1 MFRFEEVPSWTTP
14 AVLAEVSAAHPDR
27 TFVIAED
34 GELRYGEMAEL
45 VANVAVGFAARG
57 LAPGERVGVLLTNGI
72 RWCASYL
79 AAHAAGLTVVPLN
92 TWYRSDELRVVAE
105 RAELRAV
112 ITQDRIFGRNGR
124 DLVSGVAAAG
134 TPILTWNR
142 GTATP
147 DGIPEVTVADP
158 LAALRAAP
166 TIEAADALVLF
177 TSGSTAEPKAVRLTQ
192 GGVVRTAHAIGE
204 RQGVTGSDRLWF
216 GSPLFFVYGCSN
228 ALPNALTHAATL
240 CVQEK
245 FDAAAALAFI
255 ERHRCT
261 VYYGIG
267 PITRSLAAHPDLA
280 ARDISRLRTGT
291 ANATPEDLRLAIE
304 VLGVREVCNAY
315 GLTEGHGHS
324 TITHHTDPPQLRML
338 SQGTAL
344 PTQELRIVV
353 DGAPVGPGEPGEIQ
367 IRGLISPGYL
377 DDGDRTAQGF
387 AADGW
392 FRTGDLG
399 KLDVDGRL
407 TYLGRSHELMKVNG
421 INVSP
426 LEIER
431 VLVEHDDVDQAF
443 VFGLPTPEGDE
454 TVACVLVSTAAHDDL
469 ADRVRTW
476 LRTRIAGYKVPST
489 IKVTTADQLP
499 LTATGKVSKR
509 SMKEQLSG

>member
-1 MFRFEEVPSWTTP
+1 M
-14 AVLAEVSAAHPDR
+14 VLAEVAAAHPDR
-27 TFVIAED
+27 TFVTSED
-34 GELRYGEMAEL
+34 GELTYGETAGL
-45 VANVAVGFAARG
+45 VAAVAAGFTERG
-57 LAPGERVGVLLTNGI
+57 LAPGDRVGVLLTNGI
-72 RWCASYL
+72 RWCACAL

-92 TWYRSDELRVVAE
+92 TWYHADELSAVAE
-105 RAELRAV
+105 RANLRAL
-112 ITQDRIFGRNGR
+112 ITQDRLFGQDGR
-124 DLVSGVAAAG
+124 ELVANVAAAG

-142 GTATP
+142 GAAMP

-166 TIEAADALVLF
+166 TGESADALVLF
-177 TSGSTAEPKAVRLTQ
+177 TSGSTATPKAVRLTQ
-192 GGVVRTAHAIGE
+192 AGVVRTAHAIGE
-204 RQGVTGSDRLWF
+204 RQGVTGTDRLWF

-245 FDAAAALAFI
+245 FDAAGALAFI

-261 VYYGIG
+261 GYYGIG
-267 PITRSLAAHPDLA
+267 PITRALAAHPDLA
-280 ARDISRLRTGT
+280 VRDISSLRLGT

-304 VLGVREVCNAY
+304 VLGVRDVCNAY
-315 GLTEGHGHS
+315 GLTEGHGHT
-324 TITHHTDPPQLRML
+324 TITHHTDPPEVRTL

-353 DGAPVGPGEPGEIQ
+353 DGTPVGTGEPGEIQ

-387 AADGW
+387 TPDGW

-399 KLDVDGRL
+399 ALDADGRL

-426 LEIER
+426 LEVER
-431 VLVEHDDVDQAF
+431 VLVEHEEVEQAF

-454 TVACVLVSTAAHDDL
+454 TVGCVLVSAVAHDEL

-476 LRTRIAGYKVPST
+476 LRGRIAGYKVPGT
-489 IKVTTADQLP
+489 MRVVTAAQLP

-509 SMKEQLSG
+509 SMREQLSGSVT

>member
-1 MFRFEEVPSWTTP
+1 MFRFEDVPLWTTP
-14 AVLAEVSAAHPDR
+14 AVLAEVAAAHPDR
-27 TFVIAED
+27 TFIIAED
-34 GELRYGEMAEL
+34 GQLGYGEMAEL
-45 VANVAVGFAARG
+45 AATVAAGLTDRG
-57 LAPGERVGVLLTNGI
+57 LAPGERVGILLTNGI

-92 TWYRSDELRVVAE
+92 TWYRTDELIVAAG
-105 RAELRAV
+105 RARLRAI
-112 ITQDRIFGRNGR
+112 ITQDEIFGQDGR
-124 DLVSGVAAAG
+124 GLAAGVAATG

-142 GTATP
+142 GADTP
-147 DGIPEVTVADP
+147 SGVPEVTVADP

-166 TIEAADALVLF
+166 SVEAADALVLF
-177 TSGSTAEPKAVRLTQ
+177 TSGSSAEPKAVRLSQ
-192 GGVVRTAHAIGE
+192 AGVVRTAHAIGE
-204 RQGVTGSDRLWF
+204 RQGVTESDRLWF

-255 ERHRCT
+255 ERHGCT
-261 VYYGIG
+261 VYYGVG

-280 ARDISRLRTGT
+280 KRDISTLRTGT
-291 ANATPEDLRLAIE
+291 GNATPEDLRLAIE
-304 VLGVREVCNAY
+304 VLGVFEVCNAY

-324 TITHHTDPPQLRML
+324 TITHHTDPPELRMR

-353 DGAPVGPGEPGEIQ
+353 DGTPVGPDEPGEIQ

-377 DDGDRTAQGF
+377 DDADTAAQGF

-392 FRTGDLG
+392 FHTGDLG
-399 KLDVDGRL
+399 RLDADGRL
-407 TYLGRSHELMKVNG
+407 TYLGRSHDLMKVKG
-421 INVSP
+421 INISP

-454 TVACVLVSTAAHDDL
+454 TVACVLVTAAAAREGL
-469 ADRVRTW
+469 ADRVQTW
-476 LRTRIAGYKVPST
+476 LRASIAGYKVPGT
-489 IKVTTADQLP
+489 IKVITADQLP

-509 SMKEQLSG
+509 LMLEQLG